1 MNSKQLTIDNIL
13 TIKMHKHWV
22 ARRYLIQTHTMTLNY
37 VISLKSITS
46 LSIFIKKIIVEQSDN
61 DELMSESNQQYKI
74 ENNQES

>member
-1 MNSKQLTIDNIL
+1 
-13 TIKMHKHWV
+13 
-22 ARRYLIQTHTMTLNY
+22 MTLNY

-61 DELMSESNQQYKI
+61 DELMSESDQQYEI